1 MLPEAAEAAV
11 VAAED
16 RVQLALAK
24 RVLDGWGA
32 WSGFR
37 WSGRLCLS
45 VFVTGAHAL
54 GAGESGFICR
64 NPDCVRNVSMK
75 AFRRLNNVVKGL
87 VSMFRLFSPRDIA
100 T

>member
-24 RVLDGWGA
+24 RALDGWGA

-45 VFVTGAHAL
+45 VRDRGASWRL

-64 NPDCVRNVSMK
+64 NPDCVRN
-75 AFRRLNNVVKGL
+75 LY
-87 VSMFRLFSPRDIA
+87 P
-100 T
+100 

>member
-1 MLPEAAEAAV
+1 MA
-11 VAAED
+11 AAED
-16 RVQLALAK
+16 RVQLVLAK

-45 VFVTGAHAL
+45 VRDRGSWRRGL
-54 GAGESGFICR
+54 GVGESGFICR